1 MNEFFDGLSSVV
13 KTVVIAVA
21 VVVVTIILMTG
32 IIFGMAIG

>member
-21 VVVVTIILMTG
+21 VVVDTIILMTG